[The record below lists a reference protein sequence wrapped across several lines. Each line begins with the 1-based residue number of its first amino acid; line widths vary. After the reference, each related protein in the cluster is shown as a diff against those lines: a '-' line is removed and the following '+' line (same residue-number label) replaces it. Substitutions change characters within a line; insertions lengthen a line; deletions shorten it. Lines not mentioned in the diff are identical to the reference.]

1 MWFKKSFA
9 VYRDNIYL
17 LPTVQIKVNEQMY
30 MTRNLAVEFHFIVF
44 HARLMWLWERRNDG
58 WQTSNDTD

>member
-1 MWFKKSFA
+1 MWFKKSIA

-30 MTRNLAVEFHFIVF
+30 MTRNLAVEFHFAVF
-44 HARLMWLWERRNDG
+44 HARLMWLWER
-58 WQTSNDTD
+58 